1 MRSNIIRIT
10 WLVAIL
16 VSLTI
21 ACQALGSIQERVGST
36 RATVE
41 SAATQID
48 EGGAMLSTVRAVG
61 TQVAGEGYLE
71 TVQAVGTQ
79 VAGEGFV
86 ETIQAVGTQ
95 VEDSGLAETAW
106 AFATEQGPG
115 LMATAVAV
123 ATEQGPGAIATVQ
136 AFVTQIAQTT
146 PAPDIPVLEG
156 DKEMFFQSGSLVSYL
171 TPLPYLQVLDF
182 YKTQMPAAGWV
193 KVDQNWFESDKAATL
208 NYTKDNR
215 LATVT
220 LGSSPGSNQTMV
232 LILIKE
238 K

>member
-1 MRSNIIRIT
+1 MDMRSNIIRIT

-48 EGGAMLSTVRAVG
+48 EGGAMLSTVR
-61 TQVAGEGYLE
+61 
-71 TVQAVGTQ
+71 AVGTQ

-146 PAPDIPVLEG
+146 PTPDIPVLEG

-220 LGSSPGSNQTMV
+220 LGPSPGSNQTMV

>member
-1 MRSNIIRIT
+1 MRSNIFRIT

-16 VSLTI
+16 VSLSV
-21 ACQALGSIQERVGST
+21 ACQALGRIQDQAGST

-48 EGGAMLSTVRAVG
+48 EGGALLSTVRAVG

-71 TVQAVGTQ
+71 TLQEVGTQ

-86 ETIQAVGTQ
+86 ETIQAVATQ
-95 VEDSGLAETAW
+95 VDDSGLAKTAW
-106 AFATEQGPG
+106 AFATQQGPG
-115 LMATAVAV
+115 LMATAMAV

-136 AFVTQIAQTT
+136 AFVTQAAQAT
-146 PAPDIPVLEG
+146 PSPDIPVVDG
-156 DKEMFFQSGSLVSYL
+156 DKELYFQSGSLVSYM

-182 YKTQMPAAGWV
+182 YKTQMPAAGWT
-193 KVDQNWFESDKAATL
+193 KLDQGWFESGSAATL
-208 NYTKDNR
+208 NYTKDSR
-215 LATVT
+215 QATIT
-220 LGSSPGSNQTMV
+220 LGQSPGSNQTMV

>member
-1 MRSNIIRIT
+1 MDMRSNIIRIT

-48 EGGAMLSTVRAVG
+48 EGGAMLSTVR
-61 TQVAGEGYLE
+61 
-71 TVQAVGTQ
+71 AVGTQ

-220 LGSSPGSNQTMV
+220 LGPSPGSNQTMV